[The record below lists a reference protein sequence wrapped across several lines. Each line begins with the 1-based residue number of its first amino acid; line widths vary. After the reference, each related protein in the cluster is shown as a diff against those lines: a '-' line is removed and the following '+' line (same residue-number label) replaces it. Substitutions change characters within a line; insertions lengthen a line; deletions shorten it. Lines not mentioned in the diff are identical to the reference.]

1 MEWPVSDPECQ
12 LNCPHE
18 HHEPHKQG
26 SHGNS
31 REELYNNSDQAASP
45 AEHQSDLAFMQDYSN
60 WDIVKA
66 TQYGIIDRCKEL
78 IEAGYDVRQP
88 DKENVTLLHWAAI
101 NNRIELVKY
110 YVSKGAI
117 VDQLGGDLNSTPLH
131 WATRQ
136 GHLSM
141 VVLLLK
147 CGADPTL
154 VDREGFTCLHLA
166 VQFQHMPIIA
176 YLVAKGQ
183 DVDTPD
189 MNGQT
194 PLMMGASR
202 IIGPEPTRF
211 LTKLNA
217 SVNAVDKVHR
227 NTPLHWAVI
236 SGNVAALNVLLDAGA
251 NVEVKNAMG
260 ETPLGLAQ
268 QNRNPWIIHCL
279 LDANVDRSRGNFMLK
294 VLKSFEKYKLLLLSL
309 MAVAVIWVT
318 GYIADMESDSWLL
331 KGILFVSTWLVI
343 QLIIRRFVSMQT
355 YSSIPLVFLAASL
368 FWMVVTWFI
377 RFLPDM
383 PDSGFQIPFALS
395 ITGCIYYFYKT
406 WTVGPGYLQ
415 VPEQEKN
422 RTVVALAEADCLDP
436 RVFCT
441 RCLIRKPL
449 RSKHCV
455 VCDLC
460 VAKYDHH
467 CLWIASCI
475 GAWNQRY
482 FVSFLFFLFTVAVW
496 MVYGTIMHW
505 SLHCVTSYEKDGLW
519 IFLTQIISCSPWIVW
534 IFLLVVFHSSWVTF
548 LLVNQLY
555 QIFYLGLTTSERIS
569 LIKHARTGRSL
580 GLQQNP
586 FNHGCCQNL
595 VDFFQCRCFG
605 LFKPNQ
611 IDWTRQY
618 GMGFEQPRA
627 NEFQFV

>member
-1 MEWPVSDPECQ
+1 MDGVPECH
-12 LNCPHE
+12 LNCPHD
-18 HHEPHKQG
+18 HQRPYKQG
-26 SHGNS
+26 SHGDG
-31 REELYNNSDQAASP
+31 REELFNNSNQATSP
-45 AEHQSDLAFMQDYSN
+45 TEHQSDLAFMEDCSN

-101 NNRIELVKY
+101 NNRIDLVKY

-141 VVLLLK
+141 VVLLMK
-147 CGADPTL
+147 YGADPSL

-166 VQFQHMPIIA
+166 VQFQHMPIVA

-183 DVDTPD
+183 DVDAPD

-194 PLMMGASR
+194 ALMMAASR
-202 IIGPEPTRF
+202 IIGPEPTGF
-211 LTKLNA
+211 LVKLNA

-227 NTPLHWAVI
+227 NTPLHWAVM
-236 SGNVAALNVLLDAGA
+236 SGNVAALSVLLDAGA
-251 NVEVKNAMG
+251 NVELVNAMG

-268 QNRNPWIIHCL
+268 QNRNLWILRYL
-279 LDANVDRSRGNFMLK
+279 LDASIQRNRSHFVVK
-294 VLKSFEKYKLLLLSL
+294 VLKIFEKYKLLLLFL

-331 KGILFVSTWLVI
+331 KGILFVSAWLVI
-343 QLIIRRFVSMQT
+343 QLVIRRFITMQT
-355 YSSIPLVFLAASL
+355 YSYFPLAFLSASL
-368 FWMVVTWFI
+368 FWMVITWFV
-377 RFLPDM
+377 RYLPDM
-383 PDSGFQIPFALS
+383 PDSRFQIPFALS

-415 VPEQEKN
+415 VSEQEKN
-422 RTVVALAEADCLDP
+422 RTVVALAETDCLDP
-436 RVFCT
+436 RAFCT

-455 VCDLC
+455 VCDCC
-460 VAKYDHH
+460 VVKYDHH
-467 CLWIASCI
+467 CLWTARCI
-475 GAWNQRY
+475 D
-482 FVSFLFFLFTVAVW
+482 
-496 MVYGTIMHW
+496 W
-505 SLHCVTSYEKDGLW
+505 SIHCSTSYEKDGLW
-519 IFLTQIISCSPWIVW
+519 IFLTEIISCSPWIIW

-548 LLVNQLY
+548 LLLNQLY
-555 QIFYLGLTTSERIS
+555 QIFCLGLTTSERVT
-569 LIKHARTGRSL
+569 LIKCARNGRHG

-586 FNHGCCQNL
+586 FNLGCFRNM

-611 IDWTRQY
+611 TDWTRQY
-618 GMGFEQPRA
+618 NVGFEQPRTS
-627 NEFQFV
+627 EFQFV

>member
-1 MEWPVSDPECQ
+1 MEWPESGPECQ

-18 HHEPHKQG
+18 HHGPHKHQG
-26 SHGNS
+26 SYGHQ
-31 REELYNNSDQAASP
+31 EQYNNSSQAKSP
-45 AEHQSDLAFMQDYSN
+45 AEHHSDLAFMEDYSN

-88 DKENVTLLHWAAI
+88 DKENVTLIHWAAI

-110 YVSKGAI
+110 YISKGAI

-141 VVLLLK
+141 VVTLMK
-147 CGADPTL
+147 YGADPSL
-154 VDREGFTCLHLA
+154 VDREGLTCLHLA

-176 YLVAKGQ
+176 YLVAQGQ
-183 DVDTPD
+183 DVDAVD
-189 MNGQT
+189 VNGQT
-194 PLMMGASR
+194 PLMLATCK

-211 LTKLNA
+211 LIKLNA

-227 NTPLHWAVI
+227 NTPLHWAAM
-236 SGNVAALNVLLDAGA
+236 SGNVAALTVLLDAGA

-268 QNRNPWIIHCL
+268 QNRNPWIIQCL
-279 LDANVDRSRGNFMLK
+279 MDANVDRSRNHLMLK
-294 VLKSFEKYKLLLLSL
+294 FLKSFEKYKLLLLLL
-309 MAVAVIWVT
+309 MAVIVIWVT
-318 GYIADMESDSWLL
+318 GYVADLESDSWLL
-331 KGILFVSTWLVI
+331 KSILFVSIWVTVQLV
-343 QLIIRRFVSMQT
+343 IRRFVSVQT
-355 YSSIPLVFLAASL
+355 FSYIPLAFLSASL

-383 PDSGFQIPFALS
+383 PDSCFQIPFALS
-395 ITGCIYYFYKT
+395 ITGCIYYFYRT
-406 WTVGPGYLQ
+406 WTAGPGYLRAS
-415 VPEQEKN
+415 EEEKK

-436 RVFCT
+436 RIFCT
-441 RCLIRKPL
+441 MCLIRKPL
-449 RSKHCV
+449 RSKHCAI
-455 VCDLC
+455 CDCC

-467 CLWIASCI
+467 CLWIASCV

-482 FVSFLFFLFTVAVW
+482 FVSFLFFLLTLVVW
-496 MVYGTIMHW
+496 MTYGTIVYW
-505 SLHCVTSYEKDGLW
+505 SLHCATSYEKDGLW
-519 IFLTQIISCSPWIVW
+519 TFLTQIVSCSPWIVW
-534 IFLLVVFHSSWVTF
+534 IFLLVLFHSSWVT
-548 LLVNQLY
+548 LLFVNQLY
-555 QIFYLGLTTSERIS
+555 QILYLGLTTSERMC
-569 LIKHARTGRSL
+569 LIKRAHSGRFL
-580 GLQQNP
+580 GLRQNP
-586 FNHGCCQNL
+586 FNRGCFQNL

-618 GMGFEQPRA
+618 SMGFEQPRA
-627 NEFQFV
+627 HEFQFV

>member
-1 MEWPVSDPECQ
+1 MDGGPECH

-18 HHEPHKQG
+18 HLGPHKQE
-26 SHGNS
+26 SLGNG
-31 REELYNNSDQAASP
+31 REELFNNSNQATSP
-45 AEHQSDLAFMQDYSN
+45 TEHHNDLAFMEDYSN
-60 WDIVKA
+60 WDIVRA

-101 NNRIELVKY
+101 NNRIDLVKY

-141 VVLLLK
+141 VVLLMK
-147 CGADPTL
+147 YGADPSL

-166 VQFQHMPIIA
+166 VQFQHMPIVA

-183 DVDTPD
+183 DVDVPD

-194 PLMMGASR
+194 ALMMAASR
-202 IIGPEPTRF
+202 ILGPEPTGF
-211 LTKLNA
+211 LVKLNA
-217 SVNAVDKVHR
+217 SVNAIDKVHR
-227 NTPLHWAVI
+227 NTPLHWAVM
-236 SGNVAALNVLLDAGA
+236 SGNVAALSVLLDAGA
-251 NVEVKNAMG
+251 NVELENAMG

-268 QNRNPWIIHCL
+268 QNRNPWIIRCL
-279 LDANVDRSRGNFMLK
+279 LDASVQRNRSHFMVK
-294 VLKSFEKYKLLLLSL
+294 VLKIFEKYKLLLLFL

-343 QLIIRRFVSMQT
+343 QLVIRRFISMQT
-355 YSSIPLVFLAASL
+355 YSYFPLAFLSASL
-368 FWMVVTWFI
+368 FWMVITWFV
-377 RFLPDM
+377 RYLPDL
-383 PDSGFQIPFALS
+383 PESRFQIPFALS
-395 ITGCIYYFYKT
+395 VTGCIYYFYKT

-415 VPEQEKN
+415 VSEQEKN

-455 VCDLC
+455 VCDCC

-467 CLWIASCI
+467 CLWIATCI
-475 GAWNQRY
+475 GALNQRY
-482 FVSFLFFLFTVAVW
+482 FVSFLFFLFTVVGW
-496 MVYGTIMHW
+496 MGYGTIVYWSMHC
-505 SLHCVTSYEKDGLW
+505 STSYEKDGLW
-519 IFLTQIISCSPWIVW
+519 LFLTQIISCSPWIIW

-548 LLVNQLY
+548 LLLNQLY
-555 QIFYLGLTTSERIS
+555 QIFYLGLTTSERVT
-569 LIKHARTGRSL
+569 LIKRAHNGRHH
-580 GLQQNP
+580 GLKQNP
-586 FNHGCCQNL
+586 FNHGCFRNM

-605 LFKPNQ
+605 LFKLNQ
-611 IDWTRQY
+611 TDWTRQY
-618 GMGFEQPRA
+618 SMGFEQPRA

>member
-1 MEWPVSDPECQ
+1 MEWPESGPECQ
-12 LNCPHE
+12 LNCPHGHHGPHKHQE
-18 HHEPHKQG
+18 SHGHHEQQKNP
-26 SHGNS
+26 S
-31 REELYNNSDQAASP
+31 QATSP
-45 AEHQSDLAFMQDYSN
+45 AGHHSDLAFMEDYSN

-101 NNRIELVKY
+101 NNRTELVKY
-110 YVSKGAI
+110 YISKGAI

-131 WATRQ
+131 WASRQ

-141 VVLLLK
+141 VVLLMK
-147 CGADPTL
+147 YEADPSL
-154 VDREGFTCLHLA
+154 VDREGFTSLHLA

-183 DVDTPD
+183 DVDAAD
-189 MNGQT
+189 VNGQT
-194 PLMMGASR
+194 PLMVATCK

-211 LTKLNA
+211 LIKLNA

-227 NTPLHWAVI
+227 NTPLHWAAM

-251 NVEVKNAMG
+251 NVDVKNAMG

-268 QNRNPWIIHCL
+268 QNRNPWIIRCL
-279 LDANVDRSRGNFMLK
+279 LDTNVDRSRSHLMLK
-294 VLKSFEKYKLLLLSL
+294 VLKSFEKYKLLLLFL
-309 MAVAVIWVT
+309 MSMAVIWVT
-318 GYIADMESDSWLL
+318 GYIADLDSDSWLL
-331 KGILFVSTWLVI
+331 KGMLFVCTWLIV
-343 QLIIRRFVSMQT
+343 QLMIRRFVSTQT
-355 YSSIPLVFLAASL
+355 FGYIPLAFLSGSL
-368 FWMVVTWFI
+368 FWMVFTWFI

-383 PDSGFQIPFALS
+383 PDSGIQIPFALS

-415 VPEQEKN
+415 VSEEEKK

-436 RVFCT
+436 RIFCT
-441 RCLIRKPL
+441 MCLIRKPL
-449 RSKHCV
+449 RSKHCD
-455 VCDLC
+455 VCDCC

-482 FVSFLFFLFTVAVW
+482 FVSFLFFLFTVVAW
-496 MVYGTIMHW
+496 MSYGTIAYW
-505 SLHCVTSYEKDGLW
+505 SLHCVTNYEKDGLW
-519 IFLTQIISCSPWIVW
+519 AFLTQIISCSPWIVW

-548 LLVNQLY
+548 LLLNQLY
-555 QIFYLGLTTSERIS
+555 QILYLGLTTSERVS
-569 LIKHARTGRSL
+569 LIKRAHSGRFL

-586 FNHGCCQNL
+586 FKFN
-595 VDFFQCRCFG
+595 
-605 LFKPNQ
+605 
-611 IDWTRQY
+611 
-618 GMGFEQPRA
+618 
-627 NEFQFV
+627 

>member
-1 MEWPVSDPECQ
+1 MEWADSGPECQ

-18 HHEPHKQG
+18 HHEPHKQE
-26 SHGNS
+26 SQGNS
-31 REELYNNSDQAASP
+31 REELYNKSDQAASP
-45 AEHQSDLAFMQDYSN
+45 DEHHSDLAFMEDYSN
-60 WDIVKA
+60 WDIIKA
-66 TQYGIIDRCKEL
+66 TQYGIIERCKEL
-78 IEAGYDVRQP
+78 IEAGYDVRRP
-88 DKENVTLLHWAAI
+88 DKENVSLLHWAAI

-147 CGADPTL
+147 HGSDPTL

-166 VQFQHMPIIA
+166 VQFQHMPIVA
-176 YLVAKGQ
+176 YLVAKDQ
-183 DVDTPD
+183 DIDTPD

-194 PLMMGASR
+194 ALMMAASR

-211 LTKLNA
+211 LIKLNA
-217 SVNAVDKVHR
+217 SINAVDKVHR
-227 NTPLHWAVI
+227 NTPLHWAVL
-236 SGNVAALNVLLDAGA
+236 SGNVAALSVLLDAGA
-251 NVEVKNAMG
+251 NVESINAMG
-260 ETPLGLAQ
+260 ETPLGMAQ
-268 QNRNPWIIHCL
+268 QNRNPWIIRCL
-279 LDANVDRSRGNFMLK
+279 LDATIDRSRGHFLLK
-294 VLKSFEKYKLLLLSL
+294 VLKSFEKYKILLLFL

-343 QLIIRRFVSMQT
+343 QLMIRRFISMQT
-355 YSSIPLVFLAASL
+355 YSYIPLAFLTASL
-368 FWMVVTWFI
+368 FWMVITWFI

-383 PDSGFQIPFALS
+383 PESKFQIPFALS

-415 VPEQEKN
+415 VPEQEQN
-422 RTVVALAEADCLDP
+422 RTIVALAEADCLDP

-475 GAWNQRY
+475 GASNQRY
-482 FVSFLFFLFTVAVW
+482 FVGFLVFLFTVVIW
-496 MVYGTIMHW
+496 MGYGTIAYW
-505 SLHCVTSYEKDGLW
+505 SLHCTTSYEKDGLW
-519 IFLTQIISCSPWIVW
+519 LFLTQIISCSPWIVW

-548 LLVNQLY
+548 LLLNQLY
-555 QIFYLGLTTSERIS
+555 QICYLGLTTSERVS
-569 LIKHARTGRSL
+569 LIKRAHTGHSL
-580 GLQQNP
+580 GLKQNP
-586 FNHGCCQNL
+586 FNHGCRQNL

-605 LFKPNQ
+605 MCRPNQ

-618 GMGFEQPRA
+618 SMSFEQPRA

>member
-45 AEHQSDLAFMQDYSN
+45 AEHHSDLAFMQDYSN

-147 CGADPTL
+147 CGADPSL

-166 VQFQHMPIIA
+166 VQFQHMPIVA

-211 LTKLNA
+211 LIKLNA

-279 LDANVDRSRGNFMLK
+279 LDANVDKSRGHFMLK
-294 VLKSFEKYKLLLLSL
+294 VLKSFEKYKLLLLFL

-318 GYIADMESDSWLL
+318 GYIADLESDSWLL
-331 KGILFVSTWLVI
+331 KGILFVSTWLII
-343 QLIIRRFVSMQT
+343 QLIVRRF
-355 YSSIPLVFLAASL
+355 
-368 FWMVVTWFI
+368 
-377 RFLPDM
+377 
-383 PDSGFQIPFALS
+383 
-395 ITGCIYYFYKT
+395 
-406 WTVGPGYLQ
+406 
-415 VPEQEKN
+415 
-422 RTVVALAEADCLDP
+422 TVVALAEADCLDP

-548 LLVNQLY
+548 LLLNQLY

-618 GMGFEQPRA
+618 SMGFEQPRA